1 MSPQTA
7 AQAMA
12 AAAGRLRAA
21 GVPDPA
27 RDARLLLAHA
37 AAVDA
42 ARVTLIAPEEIAPEV
57 AERFDQLISLRA
69 VRVPV
74 SQLIGRRAFY
84 GRDFAISRDVLD
96 PRPETETLID
106 LALGEDFTRILDLG
120 TGSGCILV
128 TLLAERPAATGL
140 GVDLSEAACLQAS
153 ANAVQHGVADRADIR
168 QSDWFSAVEGRFDLI
183 LSNPPYIAAA
193 EMPSLAPEVRDHD
206 AVARSKRRH
215 PNCYAANAWS
225 VAAGWSGSGG
235 DAPAPVPHPSRRLHH
250 RVRDEPPGGQ
260 PPMAALVFCPAKM
273 RGPPRYRQD
282 PGDDT
287 LDVARRLLEHEEIL
301 EAEAALLVGGDE
313 GLGVEHTN
321 AAEGDTPR
329 VGLVREV
336 GVGLL
341 QEDIER
347 GVGP

>member
-42 ARVTLIAPEEIAPEV
+42 TRVTLIAPEEIAPDV
-57 AERFDQLISLRA
+57 AERFEQLISLRA

-74 SQLIGRRAFY
+74 SQLVGRRAFY

-106 LALGEDFTRILDLG
+106 LALSARFKRVLDLG

-128 TLLAERPAATGL
+128 TLLAERQEATGL

-153 ANAVQHGVADRADIR
+153 ANAVQHGIADRTDIS
-168 QSDWFSAVEGRFDLI
+168 QSDWFSTVTGRFDLI
-183 LSNPPYIAAA
+183 VSNPPYLAAQ
-193 EMPSLAPEVRDHD
+193 EMADVAPELRQHEPEMALTDGQDGLSVYRIIAEQAQGYLTPNGRVLVEIGWQQGA
-206 AVARSKRRH
+206 AVQEIFTR
-215 PNCYAANAWS
+215 
-225 VAAGWSGSGG
+225 AGW
-235 DAPAPVPHPSRRLHH
+235 
-250 RVRDEPPGGQ
+250 GQ
-260 PPMAALVFCPAKM
+260 V
-273 RGPPRYRQD
+273 
-282 PGDDT
+282 T
-287 LDVARRLLEHEEIL
+287 L
-301 EAEAALLVGGDE
+301 AEDLDGR
-313 GLGVEHTN
+313 
-321 AAEGDTPR
+321 PR
-329 VGLVREV
+329 VVCARK
-336 GVGLL
+336 
-341 QEDIER
+341 
-347 GVGP
+347 PA